1 MGMVLGTILN
11 RYDVY
16 QGQEGP
22 TLELYDTLRDRDI
35 RANSEMIIP
44 MPAKGSHGLR
54 VIIRR

>member
-1 MGMVLGTILN
+1 MVLATVLN

-16 QGQEGP
+16 QGQEGL
-22 TLELYDTLRDRDI
+22 TLEVYETVRDRDI

-54 VIIRR
+54 VKVRR

>member
-16 QGQEGP
+16 KGQEGL
-22 TLELYDTLRDRDI
+22 TLEVYETVRDRDI
-35 RANSEMIIP
+35 RANSEVIIP

-54 VIIRR
+54 VKVRR